1 MRWLRYAGV
10 LSFTIVFLITGCV
23 GPSSPRSG
31 QAGSSPQGG
40 SGQLK
45 KITAAILGNPDTLS
59 QAINAAGTGSIRGVD
74 ELEKIM
80 TAGLAKAN
88 ADDQLVPQLAEAVP
102 TLENGLWK
110 VNPDGTM
117 ETTWTIKP
125 HAAWQ
130 DGTPFTSADLLFTG
144 QVVRDK
150 DVAMLS
156 SPAYDAID
164 TITAPDDY
172 TVVVTWNE
180 PFIQADRLF
189 TYDIALPLPRHLLQ
203 DAYTNNKAGFLDL
216 SYWTTDLVG
225 AGPFK
230 LREFVRD
237 SHLIVDAW
245 DGYILGRPKLDQIEV
260 RFLSDPNVVIANIL
274 SGQVDMTIGRG
285 LNLEQALQADQQWS
299 NGKVESKPSNWVAA
313 YPQLLTPD
321 PAVIGDVRFRRAL
334 LQAIDRQSIS
344 DTLQA
349 GRAPVAHSPLQPNDP
364 SYKDVESSIVKY
376 AYDPRVATQAIEQLG
391 LARGSDGLY
400 RGPDGNLLTVESRT
414 NAGDDLKERMLLA
427 ISDAWKQAGV
437 NVNTVITPRQ
447 LASNREYRAT
457 NPGFDLVRQPFE
469 PLRFES
475 TRAPVPGNNWVGE
488 NRSRYLNPEL
498 DTLIEQY
505 YATIPRNARIDVL
518 GKMVHVLS
526 DQVVAL
532 GIIYPP
538 EPLLFSNRL
547 VNVGPGNA
555 AEVDE
560 TWNVEQ
566 WDLRR

>member
-1 MRWLRYAGV
+1 MRWLPRAGI
-10 LSFTIVFLITGCV
+10 LSFAFILLVTGCA

-31 QAGSSPQGG
+31 QNQPSQGAA
-40 SGQLK
+40 SGQPK
-45 KITAAILGNPDTLS
+45 KITAAILGNPYTLS
-59 QAINAAGTGSIRGVD
+59 QSINAAGTGSIRGVD
-74 ELEKIM
+74 ELEKVM
-80 TAGLAKAN
+80 TAGLTKAN
-88 ADDQLVPQLAEAVP
+88 QDDVLVPQLAESVP

-117 ETTWTIKP
+117 ETTWHIKP
-125 HAAWQ
+125 NARWQ
-130 DGTPFTSADLLFTG
+130 DGTPFTSADLVFTA
-144 QVVRDK
+144 QVVRDR
-150 DVAMLS
+150 DIAMLR
-156 SPAYDAID
+156 SPAYDAMD
-164 TITAPDDY
+164 EVRAPDDR
-172 TVVVTWNE
+172 TVVVTWKE

-189 TYDIALPLPRHLLQ
+189 TYDIALPLPKHLLE

-216 SYWTTDLVG
+216 PYWTTDLVG
-225 AGPFK
+225 TGPFK

-260 RFLSDPNVVIANIL
+260 RFISDPNVVIANIL

-299 NGKVESKPSNWVAA
+299 NGKMESKPSNWVAE

-321 PAVIGDVRFRRAL
+321 PPVIGDVRFRRAL
-334 LQAIDRQSIS
+334 LMAIDRQSIS

-349 GRAPVAHSPLQPNDP
+349 GLAPVADSPLQVNDP
-364 SYKDVESSIVKY
+364 DYKAVESSIVKY
-376 AYDPRVATQAIEQLG
+376 QYDPRAAMQAIEQLG
-391 LARGSDGLY
+391 YSRGTDGLY
-400 RGPDGNLLTVESRT
+400 RAPDGNGLTVESRT
-414 NAGDDLKERMLLA
+414 NGGDDLKERMLLA
-427 ISDAWKQAGV
+427 ISDYWKQAGV

-469 PLRFES
+469 PLRFRS
-475 TRAPVPGNNWVGE
+475 SQAPLPENNWTGE
-488 NRSRYLNPEL
+488 NRTRYMNPEL
-498 DTLIEQY
+498 DSLIEQY
-505 YATIPRNARIDVL
+505 YTTIPHDARIQVL
-518 GKMVHVLS
+518 GRMVHLLS

-538 EPLLFSNRL
+538 EPMLIANRL
-547 VNVGPGNA
+547 VNVTPGNA

-566 WDLRR
+566 WDLR